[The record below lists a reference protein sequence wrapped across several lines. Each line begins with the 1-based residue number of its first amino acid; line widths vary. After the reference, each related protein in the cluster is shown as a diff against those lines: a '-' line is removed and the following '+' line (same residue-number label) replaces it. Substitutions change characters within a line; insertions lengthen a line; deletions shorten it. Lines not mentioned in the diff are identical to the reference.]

1 MLILPSF
8 LQRDQTGGD
17 TEPNKDLIG
26 GVSSQ
31 DEDHPSGSQTRT
43 SGFSAFAAAGLM
55 DEIPDG
61 DDADG
66 GGGGLMVSM
75 FCSSQVFL
83 QIQSCFQH
91 NGQQSLIK
99 SSAKS
104 KKDRKQKGKADNS
117 NMLEEQDRVD
127 TGSKTPVE
135 ATADDLADETW
146 NKKGKKGKVGEE
158 SEVKG
163 MHPLIRVPLYC
174 PLTPVEGATPVE
186 CPDPKPQE
194 EDNLEEG
201 EEPGVKVLSKKEK
214 EKLKKEREKVS
225 SFLFVTF
232 FSVEKKTH
240 KSVLLLLWVLRI

>member
-1 MLILPSF
+1 M
-8 LQRDQTGGD
+8 QRDQTGGD

-31 DEDHPSGSQTRT
+31 DENHPSGSQTRI

-55 DEIPDG
+55 DEIPDD

-66 GGGGLMVSM
+66 GGGGGLMVCM

-83 QIQSCFQH
+83 RIQSLFPK
-91 NGQQSLIK
+91 QSLIK

-104 KKDRKQKGKADNS
+104 KKARKQKGKADNS
-117 NMLEEQDRVD
+117 DVLDEQDRAD
-127 TGSKTPVE
+127 TESKTPVE

-146 NKKGKKGKVGEE
+146 NKKGKKGKADIVGEE

-163 MHPLIRVPLYC
+163 MHSFIRVLLYF
-174 PLTPVEGATPVE
+174 PLTPVEDETPVDL
-186 CPDPKPQE
+186 PDPKPQE
-194 EDNLEEG
+194 KDNLEEG
-201 EEPGVKVLSKKEK
+201 EEPGVKILSKKEK

-225 SFLFVTF
+225 SIF
-232 FSVEKKTH
+232 FITLKKKTH
-240 KSVLLLLWVLRI
+240 

>member
-1 MLILPSF
+1 
-8 LQRDQTGGD
+8 LQRDQIGGD

-43 SGFSAFAAAGLM
+43 SGFSAFAAAGLT
-55 DEIPDG
+55 DEIPDD

-75 FCSSQVFL
+75 FCSSRVFL
-83 QIQSCFQH
+83 RNQSLFPK
-91 NGQQSLIK
+91 QSLIK

-104 KKDRKQKGKADNS
+104 KKARKQKGKADS
-117 NMLEEQDRVD
+117 SDVLEEQDRVD
-127 TGSKTPVE
+127 AGSKTPVE

-146 NKKGKKGKVGEE
+146 NNKGKKGKADVVGEE

-163 MHPLIRVPLYC
+163 MYSLIRVLLYF
-174 PLTPVEGATPVE
+174 PLTPFEDETAVVL
-186 CPDPKPQE
+186 PDPKPQE

-201 EEPGVKVLSKKEK
+201 EEPGVKILSKKEK

-225 SFLFVTF
+225 SIFL
-232 FSVEKKTH
+232 
-240 KSVLLLLWVLRI
+240 